1 MTDGNGNDH
10 GMPRKVAIICS
21 KGSLDMA
28 YPGLILANAAR
39 MMGIEAMVFFTFWGL
54 DIITEKKVDKL
65 KAGMVGNPSAPLPH
79 MLAGLPGM
87 ETFATSMMKK
97 KIEGLDIPDIRE
109 LVETLDAAGTDLY
122 ACKMAMDMFDLEQK
136 DLIPEVTEVIGAMD
150 FFQHAEGAQTFFI

>member
-1 MTDGNGNDH
+1 MTDNGNNNET
-10 GMPRKVAIICS
+10 PRKVAIVCS

-79 MLAGLPGM
+79 MVAGLPGM
-87 ETFATSMMKK
+87 ESFATMMMKK

-109 LVETLDAAGTDLY
+109 LLETLDAAGADLY
-122 ACKMAMDMFDLEQK
+122 ACKMAMDMFDLERK
-136 DLIPEVTEVIGAMD
+136 DLIPEVKDVIGAMD
-150 FFQHAEGAQTFFI
+150 FFQFAEGAQTFFV

>member
-1 MTDGNGNDH
+1 MTDNGNNNET
-10 GMPRKVAIICS
+10 PRKVAIVCS

-79 MLAGLPGM
+79 MVAGLPGM
-87 ETFATSMMKK
+87 ETFATMMMKK

-109 LVETLDAAGTDLY
+109 LLETLDAAGADLY
-122 ACKMAMDMFDLEQK
+122 ACKMAMDMFDLERK
-136 DLIPEVTEVIGAMD
+136 DLIPEVKDVIGAMD
-150 FFQHAEGAQTFFI
+150 FFQFAEGAQTFFV

>member
-1 MTDGNGNDH
+1 MPETDNDH
-10 GMPRKVAIICS
+10 GMPRKVAIVCS

-65 KAGMVGNPSAPLPH
+65 KAGMVGNPSAPIPH
-79 MLAGLPGM
+79 MVAGLPGM
-87 ETFATSMMKK
+87 ESFATKMMKK
-97 KIEGLDIPDIRE
+97 KIQGLDIPDIRE
-109 LVETLDAAGTDLY
+109 LLETLDAAGADLY
-122 ACKMAMDMFDLEQK
+122 ACKMAMDMFDLEK
-136 DLIPEVTEVIGAMD
+136 DELVPEVKAVIGAMD

>member
-65 KAGMVGNPSAPLPH
+65 KAGMVGNPAAPLPH
-79 MLAGLPGM
+79 MVAGLPGM

-97 KIEGLDIPDIRE
+97 KIQGLDIPDIRE
-109 LVETLDAAGTDLY
+109 LLETLDAAGADLF
-122 ACKMAMDMFDLEQK
+122 ACRMAMDMFDLKRE
-136 DLIPEVTEVIGAMD
+136 DLIAEVKDVIGAMD

>member
-1 MTDGNGNDH
+1 MTDNGNNN
-10 GMPRKVAIICS
+10 GTPRKVAIVCS

-65 KAGMVGNPSAPLPH
+65 KAGMVGNPAAPLPH
-79 MLAGLPGM
+79 MVAGLPGM
-87 ETFATSMMKK
+87 ETFATMMMKK

-109 LVETLDAAGTDLY
+109 LLETLDAAGADLY
-122 ACKMAMDMFDLEQK
+122 ACKMAMDMFDLERK
-136 DLIPEVTEVIGAMD
+136 DLISEVKDVIGAMD
-150 FFQHAEGAQTFFI
+150 FFKFAEGAQTFFI